1 MILFCTKGC
10 DEIVHFCAFQS
21 SRPGVWMGLTVNCGL
36 IHPSQ
41 TTPNFYR
48 MAWGMRPLKLIIT
61 WLEHCGF
68 QLLRFPCIRGPCSP
82 ILVMLV
88 PRVRGIVP
96 KLHVWDCELVL
107 LLAPHLTQWNMI
119 YVQWTELDTIQTYVY
134 FR

>member
-68 QLLRFPCIRGPCSP
+68 QLLRFPCILGPSSP
-82 ILVMLV
+82 IVVMLV

-96 KLHVWDCELVL
+96 KAPRMRLWAGLTSGPSPHSMGYNIGPVNWIRHNIDMCL
-107 LLAPHLTQWNMI
+107 L
-119 YVQWTELDTIQTYVY
+119 
-134 FR
+134 